1 MASGDAAQP
10 SSALRRGRRLSVA
23 AAGLVLAVCTLFPA
37 QAHGPDGAPPAP
49 PALVAPERQ
58 LEVRGAFQGRSEA
71 KDISAIACASP
82 MGAAGRACLLVSD
95 GVRHARLATVT
106 AGAITLGA
114 PITLV
119 AKKDGAGARNKEV
132 DAEGAAFVRTGDR
145 GFYYVTGSHGA
156 SRGSGS
162 YQSAR
167 FGLFRIPVDPATGRP
182 AFAGFDGPRP
192 APEVARTGV
201 LERLIAAVPELG
213 PKACAREEACPGL
226 DQGGV
231 NIEGLAAKDGDL
243 YFGLR
248 APTRDGRAFVLRLP
262 AQALFDAAAAPSLK
276 PAVLRA
282 RLGAA
287 FGIRDLVAVEG
298 GFLILAGL
306 DVTEQPGLTYPSLVH
321 FWDGVGE
328 ATRPLAVLASAH
340 PMAKAEGLLV
350 LADEAGEDYR
360 LLVLFDSAEGGAPA
374 EYRVPR
380 P

>member
-1 MASGDAAQP
+1 MVA
-10 SSALRRGRRLSVA
+10 VA
-23 AAGLVLAVCTLFPA
+23 AGILFSVWARPGA
-37 QAHGPDGAPPAP
+37 HAHGIDGAPPAP
-49 PALVAPERQ
+49 PALVAPVRQ
-58 LEVRGAFQGRSEA
+58 LDVRGAFEGKDEA
-71 KDISAIACASP
+71 KDISAIACATP
-82 MGAAGRACLLVSD
+82 AGAAVRACLLVSD
-95 GVRHARLATVT
+95 GVRHVRLVTVSSD
-106 AGAITLGA
+106 AVTLGSA
-114 PITLV
+114 ITLV
-119 AKKDGAGARNKEV
+119 AKEDEAGARNKEV
-132 DAEGAAFVRTGDR
+132 DAEGAAFVRVGDR

-162 YQSAR
+162 YQGAR

-182 AFAGFDGPRP
+182 AFGGFDGPRP

-201 LERLIAAVPELG
+201 LEDLIAAVPELAAQACRRDG
-213 PKACAREEACPGL
+213 PCLGL
-226 DQGGV
+226 DAGGV

-248 APTRDGRAFVLRLP
+248 APTIDGRAVVLRLP
-262 AQALFDAAAAPSLK
+262 AEGLFDPVAAPALK

-282 RLGAA
+282 RLGAN
-287 FGIRDLVAVEG
+287 FGIRDLVAVAG

-306 DVTEQPGLTYPSLVH
+306 DVTEQPGLSYPSVVH

-350 LADEAGEDYR
+350 LADAPSEDYR
-360 LLVLFDSAEGGAPA
+360 LLIVFDSAAGGAPA